1 MVYLDI
7 YSLVRCF
14 QNLLS
19 QVRFLGYRLAL
30 RQTSLQ
36 GVLPDTFAFRFL
48 SLSLLIPH
56 SPPAP
61 WGVGGVEVA
70 WVSSA
75 PEQGV
80 SYLRLP
86 HVIGLLCSGYFYSV
100 PTFYFSYDHFT
111 FLSSLP
117 QPPGLP

>member
-56 SPPAP
+56 SPPRP
-61 WGVGGVEVA
+61 LGRGGRG
-70 WVSSA
+70 SSLG
-75 PEQGV
+75 E
-80 SYLRLP
+80 
-86 HVIGLLCSGYFYSV
+86 
-100 PTFYFSYDHFT
+100 
-111 FLSSLP
+111 LSSGAGCELFETAP
-117 QPPGLP
+117 RNWSFMLWLLLQCSDLLF